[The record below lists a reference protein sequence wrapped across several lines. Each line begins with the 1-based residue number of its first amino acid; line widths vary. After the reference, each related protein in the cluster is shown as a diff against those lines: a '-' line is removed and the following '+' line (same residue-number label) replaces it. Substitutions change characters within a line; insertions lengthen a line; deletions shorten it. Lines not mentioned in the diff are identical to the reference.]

1 VWLYWGEPASGYTSV
16 ELDTGLVDADDL
28 DVHVTVDDEVV
39 VAVRDGDDITYGVIT
54 AY

>member
-1 VWLYWGEPASGYTSV
+1 MIAAATDPHTRDRGAVPSMGSEPCSTCA
-16 ELDTGLVDADDL
+16 APN
-28 DVHVTVDDEVV
+28 DEVV